1 MAQLISRLN
10 AFTTAALALLAT
22 PCLSSVYYNNDFFT
36 RIPTEE
42 TVKYWSNTVDA
53 HGFIKDTFSCEHLFS

>member
-1 MAQLISRLN
+1 MTPLLSCSKIL
-10 AFTTAALALLAT
+10 TAALALFAT

-42 TVKYWSNTVDA
+42 VAEHWTGRVDA
-53 HGFIKDTFSCEHLFS
+53 HSFIKDTFSCEHMFS